1 MSKWSDSILEVF
13 SPKGLLCMVCD
24 GLSYGGYLCVNCR
37 KALNALRIKTADAN
51 EESVRSVYRY
61 DGVPKK
67 LVCMLKFDLQTDAAE
82 VLADAMAEE
91 ILRMNLPPETVLTW
105 VTMPDIRRIKR
116 GIDHGR
122 ILCEAVAS
130 RVHFPV
136 KQLLIRTRRNL
147 HTQRGLGRKRRMKN
161 LQGTIVCRERISGTV
176 VLIDDVTTSGATAEV
191 CTEVLL
197 KAGAERVI
205 PLAATK
211 AILWQDNLDY
221 YKEVTNYGFH
231 PV

>member
-1 MSKWSDSILEVF
+1 MNKWWASIREVI
-13 SPKGLLCMVCD
+13 SPNGLLCMICD
-24 GLSYGGYLCVNCR
+24 DRSQGEYLCVNCR
-37 KALNALRIKTADAN
+37 RALNALRIKPEDASA
-51 EESVRSVYRY
+51 EGVRSVYRY

-67 LVCMLKFDLQTDAAE
+67 LVCMLKFELQTDAAE

-130 RVHFPV
+130 RCHFPAR
-136 KQLLIRTRRNL
+136 QLLIRTRRNL
-147 HTQRGLGRKRRMKN
+147 HTQRGLGSKARMKN
-161 LQGTIVCRERISGTV
+161 LRGTIVCRERFSGTV
-176 VLIDDVTTSGATAEV
+176 VLIDDVTTSGATANV

-205 PLAATK
+205 PLAATR
-211 AILWQDNLDY
+211 AILWKDNLDY
-221 YKEVTNYGFH
+221 FKEVTNYGFH
-231 PV
+231 PM